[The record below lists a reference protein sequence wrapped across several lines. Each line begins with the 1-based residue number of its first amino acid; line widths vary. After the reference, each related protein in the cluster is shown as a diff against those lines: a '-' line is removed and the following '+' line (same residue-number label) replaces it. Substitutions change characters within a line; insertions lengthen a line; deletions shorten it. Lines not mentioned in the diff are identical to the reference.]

1 MLLYQ
6 KLHVISYD
14 EKLEIP
20 TKNDKKDKKINK
32 TENAQ
37 WLRNEWQIH
46 NAMND
51 IDFRLP

>member
-32 TENAQ
+32 TEKAFMLNGC
-37 WLRNEWQIH
+37 
-46 NAMND
+46 AMNGK
-51 IDFRLP
+51 FTMR